1 MVYGRSGGLGT
12 EGNPG
17 SLGAQERV
25 GVLSSGGFRRIWGG
39 GRIGEGSEEPGELP
53 KLGRG

>member
-39 GRIGEGSEEPGELP
+39 DG
-53 KLGRG
+53 LGRGQKSLGSSLS